1 MDATELKAE
10 LLRLMKDDPD
20 LRVAILAIVDPVRLK
35 ADLVEAVREG
45 VGDMLD
51 AWGADP
57 APAESAERTTYD
69 SLRRQLGLPDPPVR
83 PAWITRQPHD
93 RAERKV

>member
-20 LRVAILAIVDPVRLK
+20 LRVAILAVVDPVRLK

-57 APAESAERTTYD
+57 VRAESERVTYD

-83 PAWITRQPHD
+83 PAWITQQPHEQ
-93 RAERKV
+93 AERKV